1 MSEPPVRYLAT
12 VRYGAMRYTAR
23 FHALFQGVKLEDLV
37 IVRTDRGVEVGN
49 VVSIPCKVEDDSE
62 ETQGEI
68 LRVVT
73 DDDRE
78 KIRHLEEEEEPRALK
93 LCQKKIEEHKLPM
106 KLARAEKLFGGNKA
120 IFYFLAD
127 GRVDFRELVK
137 DLAKEYQTRIQMM
150 QIGVRDEAR
159 LLADYEH
166 CGRQLCCRTFIKKLE
181 PVSMKMAKSQK
192 ATLDPSK
199 ISGRCGRLMCCLKFE
214 DKMYDELKRNLP
226 KKGSRVRTKEG
237 VGEVVSFDVLQQTV
251 RLEIEDERRFALVHV
266 TDIEENLGREK
277 PSQASP
283 DAAKDS
289 DEPEPSDRKE
299 PRKQGDRGRD
309 KSSPASQD
317 ADGRSGES
325 RPPSGKGP
333 RKQDDAGRDRS
344 SPASRDNASD
354 SRESRPSGRGGS
366 RKRDDR
372 GRDRPSSASQRTGKG
387 SRGSESSGRRRP
399 RRPAQ

>member
-1 MSEPPVRYLAT
+1 MSDSSVRYLAT
-12 VRYGAMRYTAR
+12 ARYGAMRYTAR
-23 FHALFQGVKLEDLV
+23 FHALFQGVKLDDLI
-37 IVRTDRGVEVGN
+37 IVRTDRGVEVGD
-49 VVSIPCKVEDDSE
+49 VVSIPRKVEDDSE
-62 ETQGEI
+62 ETLGEI

-214 DKMYDELKRNLP
+214 DKMYEELKRNLP
-226 KKGSRVRTKEG
+226 KKGTRVRIKEG
-237 VGEVVSFDVLQQTV
+237 VGEVMSFDVLQQTV
-251 RLEIEDERRFALVHV
+251 RVEIEGERRFAVAHV

-277 PSQASP
+277 PS
-283 DAAKDS
+283 
-289 DEPEPSDRKE
+289 
-299 PRKQGDRGRD
+299 
-309 KSSPASQD
+309 PASQGTD
-317 ADGRSGES
+317 ADSEKSG
-325 RPPSGKGP
+325 PPSRKGP
-333 RKQDDAGRDRS
+333 RKQEKPGG
-344 SPASRDNASD
+344 
-354 SRESRPSGRGGS
+354 ES
-366 RKRDDR
+366 
-372 GRDRPSSASQRTGKG
+372 PSSASQNTDADTREPRSPGRRGPRRPDDRGRERPSPASRGDAKG
-387 SRGSESSGRRRP
+387 PRGSESPNRRKP
-399 RRPAQ
+399 RRPAP